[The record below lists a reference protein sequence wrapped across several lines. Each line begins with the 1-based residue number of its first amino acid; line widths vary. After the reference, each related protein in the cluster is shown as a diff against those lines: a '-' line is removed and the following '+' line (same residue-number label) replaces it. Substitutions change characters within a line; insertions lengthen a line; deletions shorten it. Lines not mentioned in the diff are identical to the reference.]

1 LNRRAVA
8 HLSVPVL
15 ACALTLAIRV
25 HGISRHFSLLGD
37 QIRDWAI
44 ALGPFSELPLVGPA
58 THVGGYTIGPAFYWI
73 LWAIRV
79 TVGPW
84 FSNLPHGG
92 GIGQAIVQS
101 GADALLLFAIWRRTG
116 SVWMAVAAIV
126 LIVTG
131 PHDLAL
137 SALIWNP
144 TMGEAL
150 AKIATALVLLG
161 WPLGSLAGV
170 AVTTAV
176 AWSAVHAY
184 TGAIF
189 VTLGVF
195 AAILGGLLFRGEYAR
210 AARSAAVIAIV
221 VAMLQVPLIAYQLSN
236 RASAM
241 GAVTGSVDRILSGQ
255 ALPDFA
261 GSWTTFAGAFT
272 FIQGAPFTFVQGA
285 PWHQHSWLVWIL
297 VACAVIVT
305 VKHRRD
311 PALLAVTILPLA
323 LTVIGYAFF
332 LGHAHEAYYYLS
344 LMPAA
349 VLTVLLGL
357 TAMPSPK
364 VAQAFAVSL
373 AIAALA
379 IAPARVRFA
388 STLPRMPEYGAL
400 LDGSRRLVE
409 RGFPVRTIH
418 TEFQLPHTANAEF
431 LYRILGGRIEPSSPV
446 GALIARDGQVTY
458 QSDRNR

>member
-1 LNRRAVA
+1 
-8 HLSVPVL
+8 VL
-15 ACALTLAIRV
+15 AFALTLAVRV
-25 HGISRHFSLLGD
+25 HGISRHFALLGD
-37 QIRDWAI
+37 QIRDWGI

-79 TVGPW
+79 MVGPW

-101 GADALLLFAIWRRTG
+101 GADALLLSAIWRRTD
-116 SVWMAVAAIV
+116 SVWIAVAAVV
-126 LIVTG
+126 LIATG

-137 SALIWNP
+137 SALVWNP
-144 TMGEAL
+144 TMGQAL

-161 WPLGSLAGV
+161 WPLRSLNGV
-170 AVTTAV
+170 AATAAI

-195 AAILGGLLFRGEYAR
+195 AAILGGLLFRGEHAR
-210 AARSAAVIAIV
+210 ALRAAAVIAIV
-221 VAMLQVPLIAYQLSN
+221 IAILQVPIMVYQLSH
-236 RASAM
+236 RAAAM
-241 GAVTGSVDRILSGQ
+241 GAVTGSVGRILSGQ

-261 GSWTTFAGAFT
+261 GSWAAFAGAFT
-272 FIQGAPFTFVQGA
+272 FIQGAP
-285 PWHQHSWLVWIL
+285 WHQHGWLVWVL
-297 VACAVIVT
+297 AACAVIVT
-305 VKHRRD
+305 VRYRRD
-311 PALLAVTILPLA
+311 PVLLAVTILPLA
-323 LTVIGYAFF
+323 LAVTGYAFF
-332 LGHAHEAYYYLS
+332 VGHAHEAYYYLS

-357 TAMPSPK
+357 TALPSAK
-364 VAQAFAVSL
+364 TARATAVCL

-379 IAPARVRFA
+379 ITPSRVRFA

-400 LDGSRRLVE
+400 VDGSRFLVE
-409 RGFPVRTIH
+409 RGFPVRAIR
-418 TEFQLPHTANAEF
+418 TEFQLPHTADREF
-431 LYRILGGRIEPSSPV
+431 LYRILGGRLDPSSPV
-446 GALIARDGQVTY
+446 SALIARDGQVTY
-458 QSDRNR
+458 QSERGK